1 MCTVPTTAMVALAL
15 CACSDGG
22 DLAPGAGNDPGTGS
36 RTLVVEGA
44 VVASPGRFNAPAG
57 REFETEFSLRLSRD
71 DGPVVSGTVT
81 ITSATG
87 KVALTYDQGRWTGS
101 AASYDEV
108 YVLDVASG
116 TDRVDSVRLDGPDVH
131 VFTQPAPGATVPS
144 TLPLTVQW
152 ARAAEADAAALRTN
166 STDWIDVADTGTYAL
181 PPRALRGEPN
191 RTVDHTLRLAR
202 TNRLVPAG
210 AADGSTW
217 SVTIENRLNLNTEPL
232 PPL

>member
-1 MCTVPTTAMVALAL
+1 VRTVVTTAMVSLAL
-15 CACSDGG
+15 CACSDGA
-22 DLAPGAGNDPGTGS
+22 DLAPGAGNDPGTGT

-44 VVASPGRFNAPAG
+44 VVASPRRFNARAG
-57 REFETEFSLRLSRD
+57 REFETEFSLRLTRD
-71 DGPVVSGTVT
+71 DGPVVDGTVT

-87 KVALTYDQGRWTGS
+87 KATLTYQGGRWTGS

-116 TDRVDSVRLDGPDVH
+116 TDRIDAARVDGPDVH
-131 VFTQPAPGATVPS
+131 VFTQPPPGATILS

-152 ARAAEADAAALRTN
+152 SRAAEADAAALRTE
-166 STDWIDVADTGTYAL
+166 SIEWIEIADAGSYVL
-181 PPRALRGEPN
+181 PPRALKGEPN
-191 RTVDHTLRLAR
+191 RPDFTLRLAR

-210 AADGSTW
+210 AAAGSMW
-217 SVTIENRLNLNTEPL
+217 SVTIENRLNVDTEPL